1 MEKKEETKMKRIL
14 AAALSLAL
22 LCSLAA
28 CGSKDGFGT
37 GKVKEGVCYQLTGIS
52 PDAAAMK
59 VDGVEVPMDMYFYNL
74 CYTASYMESYL
85 NMYGMDLDWSM
96 ELQEGMTILD
106 AVKDGALSNT
116 KGYAVIEAMAKE
128 NNVILSEEDIAAIEE
143 TRQSVIEELGGEENY
158 RAELAKVGLSE
169 ESYARMSRSD
179 YLYNALAELA
189 ATEGSSLYP
198 SDEQLV
204 ARAAEQGY
212 MTADHILLLTRDMS
226 TYQELD
232 EETVAQKKEL
242 AEELLQKLQ
251 DYDGDDLTAY
261 FTELADEYSEDS
273 GRAYNPE
280 GYTFPSG
287 QMVEEFESAA
297 AALAEGEVSGIVESY
312 YGYHIILRKPL
323 NAEEAV
329 GGMRETYFG
338 DLFEERLENA
348 VVEMNPRVEELDVAG
363 VYDAFA
369 AAMSTD
375 EDSTAAD
382 DGSTENGTDVT
393 DKEQESAEK

>member
-1 MEKKEETKMKRIL
+1 MKRIL

-28 CGSKDGFGT
+28 CAGKDGFGE
-37 GKVKEGVCYQLTGIS
+37 GKIKEGLCYQLTGIS

-85 NMYGMDLDWSM
+85 NMYGMELDWTM
-96 ELQEGMTILD
+96 ELQEGMTLLD
-106 AVKDGALSNT
+106 AVKDGALGNT

-143 TRQSVIEELGGEENY
+143 ARQSVIEELGGEENY

-179 YLYNALAELA
+179 YLYNELEELAE
-189 ATEGSSLYP
+189 TEGSALYP

-232 EETVAQKKEL
+232 EETAAQKKAL
-242 AEELLQKLQ
+242 AEELVQKLR

-273 GRAYNPE
+273 GRAGNPE

-297 AALAEGEVSGIVESY
+297 AALAEGEVSDIVKSY

-323 NAEEAV
+323 NEAEAV
-329 GGMRETYFG
+329 GSMRESYFS
-338 DLFEERLENA
+338 DLLEERLENA
-348 VVEMNPRVEELDVAG
+348 AVEMNPRVEELDVAG
-363 VYDAFA
+363 IYDAFA
-369 AAMSTD
+369 AAVSSGDDTADSSAESESGMTD
-375 EDSTAAD
+375 R
-382 DGSTENGTDVT
+382 
-393 DKEQESAEK
+393 EQENAEK